1 MNVNYVS
8 QILLPGYSEHLSKV
22 KTKSL
27 SLLQTQ
33 KPPMFEERR
42 PGVVVVIVAV
52 VDAADGKIA
61 ALIE

>member
-1 MNVNYVS
+1 M
-8 QILLPGYSEHLSKV
+8 

-33 KPPMFEERR
+33 KPPMFEETNAERR
-42 PGVVVVIVAV
+42 PGVVVVIVVV
-52 VDAADGKIA
+52 VDATDGKIA

>member
-1 MNVNYVS
+1 M
-8 QILLPGYSEHLSKV
+8 

-33 KPPMFEERR
+33 KPPMFVERR

-52 VDAADGKIA
+52 VDAAVGKIA